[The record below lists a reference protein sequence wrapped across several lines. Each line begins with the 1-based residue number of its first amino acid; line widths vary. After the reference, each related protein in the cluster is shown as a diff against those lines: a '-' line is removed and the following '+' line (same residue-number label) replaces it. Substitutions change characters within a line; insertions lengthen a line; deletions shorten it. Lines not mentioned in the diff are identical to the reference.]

1 MKTTVIY
8 KYILL
13 FNSIY
18 TMVCSHVASNS
29 VLFAESADTTS
40 AVRQQGSTVVVTHGL
55 DRFHDERKMS
65 YETRK

>member
-1 MKTTVIY
+1 
-8 KYILL
+8 
-13 FNSIY
+13 
-18 TMVCSHVASNS
+18 MVCSHVASNS